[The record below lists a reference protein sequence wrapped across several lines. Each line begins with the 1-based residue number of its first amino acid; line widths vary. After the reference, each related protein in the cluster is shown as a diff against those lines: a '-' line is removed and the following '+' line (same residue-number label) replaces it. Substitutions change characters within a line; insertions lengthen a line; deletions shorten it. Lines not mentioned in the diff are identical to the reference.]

1 MHGGKKRQVGR
12 MIFMATN
19 LDVEP
24 LLKAEDD
31 AKKNAFKRDR
41 FNARRTLPYQHAFT
55 RKI

>member
-1 MHGGKKRQVGR
+1 
-12 MIFMATN
+12 MATN